1 MRTITPRRM
10 AASLATVAAIALA
23 GCGGSNGESSSDASE
38 PAADSGAGE
47 LVIDESAAGAA
58 PVDESPSTEPASDT
72 LDSSDDLVS
81 PEEGTTQASDLT
93 DEEQA
98 LAFAECMRDEGVD
111 WPDPS
116 TGADGSI
123 DLLGGQ
129 TLAQVAGSSPEATQ
143 AAADVCGPLLVG
155 ASFLPGGG
163 SGTFDAET
171 QDAFLEFAMCLR
183 EQGLEV
189 SDPDFSSGGNPLV
202 GLFGPGFDP
211 NDPDN
216 AAAIDAC
223 SAIFAGTPIGDAAGA
238 GS

>member
-10 AASLATVAAIALA
+10 TASLATAAAIALA
-23 GCGGSNGESSSDASE
+23 GCGGSDSDS
-38 PAADSGAGE
+38 AADAAEPVADTGE
-47 LVIDESAAGAA
+47 LVIDESAAGATA
-58 PVDESPSTEPASDT
+58 AAETPAAEPADAAD
-72 LDSSDDLVS
+72 DSSGEPGPPGD
-81 PEEGTTQASDLT
+81 GTAATDEPT

-116 TGADGSI
+116 TNADGSV

-143 AAADVCGPLLVG
+143 AAADVCAPLIEG

-163 SGTFDAET
+163 SGAFDAET
-171 QDAFLEFAMCLR
+171 QDAFVEFAECLR
-183 EQGLEV
+183 DEGLEV
-189 SDPDFSSGGNPLV
+189 SDPDFSAGGNPLV

-223 SAIFAGTPIGDAAGA
+223 SGIFAGTPIGDAAGA

>member
-10 AASLATVAAIALA
+10 TASLATVAAIALA
-23 GCGGSNGESSSDASE
+23 GCGGSDSDS
-38 PAADSGAGE
+38 AADAAEPVADTGE
-47 LVIDESAAGAA
+47 LVIDESAAGATA
-58 PVDESPSTEPASDT
+58 PAETPVAEPAGDAD
-72 LDSSDDLVS
+72 DSSDD
-81 PEEGTTQASDLT
+81 PGPADDGTAATGEPT

-116 TGADGSI
+116 TSADGSV

-143 AAADVCGPLLVG
+143 AAADVCAPLLEG
-155 ASFLPGGG
+155 ASFLPGSG
-163 SGTFDAET
+163 SGTFDAES
-171 QDAFLEFAMCLR
+171 QDAFVEFAECLR
-183 EQGLEV
+183 EEGLEV
-189 SDPDFSSGGNPLV
+189 SDPDFSAGGNPLV

-223 SAIFAGTPIGDAAGA
+223 SGIFAGTPVGDAAGA
-238 GS
+238 GG

>member
-10 AASLATVAAIALA
+10 AASLAAVAAIALA
-23 GCGGSNGESSSDASE
+23 GCGGSTSESSADASE
-38 PAADSGAGE
+38 PATDSGAGE

-58 PVDESPSTEPASDT
+58 SVDDTPSSEPTSDPI
-72 LDSSDDLVS
+72 DSSDDLDS
-81 PEEGTTQASDLT
+81 PEEAATPASDLT

-116 TGADGSI
+116 MSADGSI

-143 AAADVCGPLLVG
+143 AAADVCGPLLEG

-163 SGTFDAET
+163 SGTFDTET
-171 QDAFLEFAMCLR
+171 QDAFLEFAICLR

-211 NDPDN
+211 DNPDN
-216 AAAIDAC
+216 AVAIDTC
-223 SAIFAGTPIGDAAGA
+223 SGVFAGA

>member
-10 AASLATVAAIALA
+10 TASLATVAAIALA
-23 GCGGSNGESSSDASE
+23 GCGGSDSDSAADAAE
-38 PAADSGAGE
+38 PAADTGE

-58 PVDESPSTEPASDT
+58 AAAETPVADSVGDAD
-72 LDSSDDLVS
+72 DSSDDLGDADD
-81 PEEGTTQASDLT
+81 GTAATGEPT

-98 LAFAECMRDEGVD
+98 LAFAECMRDEGID

-116 TGADGSI
+116 TSADGST

-143 AAADVCGPLLVG
+143 AAADVCAPLLEG
-155 ASFLPGGG
+155 ASFLPGSG
-163 SGTFDAET
+163 SGTFDAES
-171 QDAFLEFAMCLR
+171 QDAFVEFAECLR
-183 EQGLEV
+183 EEGLEV
-189 SDPDFSSGGNPLV
+189 SDPDFSAGGNPLV

-223 SAIFAGTPIGDAAGA
+223 SGIFAGTPVGDAAGA
-238 GS
+238 GG

>member
-1 MRTITPRRM
+1 
-10 AASLATVAAIALA
+10 
-23 GCGGSNGESSSDASE
+23 
-38 PAADSGAGE
+38 
-47 LVIDESAAGAA
+47 
-58 PVDESPSTEPASDT
+58 
-72 LDSSDDLVS
+72 
-81 PEEGTTQASDLT
+81 
-93 DEEQA
+93 
-98 LAFAECMRDEGVD
+98 MRDEGVD

-116 TGADGSI
+116 TSADGSV

-143 AAADVCGPLLVG
+143 AAADVCAPLIEG

-171 QDAFLEFAMCLR
+171 QDAFVEFAECLR
-183 EQGLEV
+183 EEGLEV
-189 SDPDFSSGGNPLV
+189 SDPDFSAGGNPLA

-223 SAIFAGTPIGDAAGA
+223 SGIFAGTPIGDAAGA

>member
-10 AASLATVAAIALA
+10 SATIAAVAAIALA
-23 GCGGSNGESSSDASE
+23 GCGGSDSDS
-38 PAADSGAGE
+38 AADGAEPVADTGE
-47 LVIDESAAGAA
+47 LVIDESAAGATA
-58 PVDESPSTEPASDT
+58 PAETPVAEPAGDADGSPDGPA
-72 LDSSDDLVS
+72 DD
-81 PEEGTTQASDLT
+81 GTAATGEST
-93 DEEQA
+93 DEEKA

-116 TGADGSI
+116 TSADGSV

-143 AAADVCGPLLVG
+143 AAADVCTPLIEG

-171 QDAFLEFAMCLR
+171 QDAFVEFAECLR
-183 EQGLEV
+183 DEGLEV

-211 NDPDN
+211 NDLDN

-223 SAIFAGTPIGDAAGA
+223 SGIFAGTPIGDAAGT